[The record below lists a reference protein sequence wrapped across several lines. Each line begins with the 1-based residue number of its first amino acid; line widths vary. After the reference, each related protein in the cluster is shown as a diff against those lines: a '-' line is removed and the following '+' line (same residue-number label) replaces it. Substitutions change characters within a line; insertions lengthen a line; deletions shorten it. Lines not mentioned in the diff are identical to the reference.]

1 VDTKLQKGFAALI
14 SLVVGLA
21 VLSIVSVL
29 FLTRTSKNISS
40 IKGDVEK
47 IKEIKDDQ
55 GIAPVEFTASFEIYT
70 KSTKRIFTSSMYH
83 NLSSDVYITAD
94 NPSVIHVKKSGV
106 TWRDFFETLPMTLSE
121 DCLVTGTKQTF
132 CTGEDGVL
140 RFFINGEENR
150 NSLNLKIESGDS
162 LKVDYE

>member
-1 VDTKLQKGFAALI
+1 VLI
-14 SLVVGLA
+14 SLVIGLA
-21 VLSIVSVL
+21 VLSVVSVL
-29 FLTRTSKNISS
+29 LLTRTSKNISS
-40 IKGDVEK
+40 IKNDVDK
-47 IKEIKDDQ
+47 IKEIKDD
-55 GIAPVEFTASFEIYT
+55 T
-70 KSTKRIFTSSMYH
+70 KGTKRIFTSSMYH
-83 NLSSDVYITAD
+83 NLSPDVYITAD
-94 NPSVIHVKKSGV
+94 NPSVIHVKKSGI

-150 NSLNLKIESGDS
+150 NALNLKIESGDS